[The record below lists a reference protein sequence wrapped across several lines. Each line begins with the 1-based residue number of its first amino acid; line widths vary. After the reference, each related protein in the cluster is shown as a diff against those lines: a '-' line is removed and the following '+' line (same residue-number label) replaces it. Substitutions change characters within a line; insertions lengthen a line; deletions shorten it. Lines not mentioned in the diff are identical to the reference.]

1 MGPNP
6 WRVKF
11 LFGDKYTGCCQE
23 LIYLSRAFSIS
34 QPPLLLGWYS
44 LGISIF
50 EFSYGQFV
58 KFQKSKTQNSEIE
71 NTQHNSIKAIL
82 GAVSGTAAKSICLK
96 GLFILGIHHTSES
109 KWVQSKWT
117 TSPGFLIS
125 NTSTISKHHLLRANA
140 MYLHTFDFFW

>member
-23 LIYLSRAFSIS
+23 LIYLSRAFSIF

-58 KFQKSKTQNSEIE
+58 NFQKSKTQNSEIE

-96 GLFILGIHHTSES
+96 GLFILGIHHTSLN
-109 KWVQSKWT
+109 
-117 TSPGFLIS
+117 PNGF
-125 NTSTISKHHLLRANA
+125 NTNGPQAQASQFRILPPSASIIFSEPV
-140 MYLHTFDFFW
+140 YLHTLDFFW